1 MPEQAELFLK
11 WDGEVFRPKDR
22 FDVALAA
29 KFRQDIPLKAKISE
43 RRTLPRQRLYW
54 SVLQAVVDATGKWP
68 NAEALHWSL
77 KCYTGFI
84 EEIASLNGEVLI
96 RPKSTS
102 FARMGE
108 QDFREYMDT
117 ALLAITTEVTP
128 GLTVEDLLALGQ
140 ARLSEKAA

>member
-1 MPEQAELFLK
+1 MPEAAELFVQ
-11 WDGEVFRPKDR
+11 WDGEVFRPKAR
-22 FDVALAA
+22 FDVALAE
-29 KFRQDIPLKAKISE
+29 KFRRDVPLKAKISE
-43 RRTLPRQRLYW
+43 KRALPRARLYW
-54 SVLQAVVDATGKWP
+54 AVLQAVVDATGKWP

-102 FARMGE
+102 FAKMGE